1 MLDAATMNDP
11 SFTMTRLPPKCVNRG
26 AVPGCSSPIGA
37 ERQSRQ
43 PRTPSQHHR
52 NQPIQLVEDSTHRA
66 YQLQQNG
73 ELVGTLERPS
83 VWSSTFI
90 ATTAEAKWIFRRSG
104 FWGGGIEIVD
114 AGSEQP
120 IAIFKGT
127 WTYRGML
134 RFSDGQTLTLECKG
148 FCHPTWSLR
157 SQTGEAVLSLHAR
170 EKTAEVD
177 RAVMLP
183 EGRLRL
189 LVLFTLYRLRQAE
202 EDAAAV
208 AVAAAAS

>member
-1 MLDAATMNDP
+1 MSRDAFSEVFMI
-11 SFTMTRLPPKCVNRG
+11 PPTTASSQYSWSKIPRNRG
-26 AVPGCSSPIGA
+26 
-37 ERQSRQ
+37 
-43 PRTPSQHHR
+43 
-52 NQPIQLVEDSTHRA
+52 
-66 YQLQQNG
+66 YQLKQDG

-83 VWSSTFI
+83 MWSSIFI
-90 ATTAEAKWIFRRSG
+90 ATTAGAQWIFRRRG
-104 FWGGGIEIVD
+104 FWRGRIEIVD

-120 IAIFKGT
+120 IAVFNGT
-127 WTYRGML
+127 WTNRGVL

-148 FCHPTWSLR
+148 LFHPTWILR
-157 SQTGEAVLSLHAR
+157 SQAGEAVLWLHAR

-177 RAVMLP
+177 SKLRLP

-189 LVLFTLYRLRQAE
+189 LVLFTLDRLRQAE